1 MKRKGC
7 KKMSPIEL
15 WLLSDS
21 DESDVHQPPML
32 LSNGVLEDTRLHRAE
47 NAQRENYG
55 RTKRNPRYG
64 KTTGMGVVSKHVT
77 VQLLDIVLANRFG
90 MPFYFKSTFSLI
102 AITPLESLKI
112 CMNPKPRAIIAVQ
125 LGYYSFSVRR
135 HGQVSFI

>member
-1 MKRKGC
+1 MSLMYINHQCCYQMVSLRTPDYTEQ
-7 KKMSPIEL
+7 KMHSARTMAGLNEIQDMER
-15 WLLSDS
+15 
-21 DESDVHQPPML
+21 PP
-32 LSNGVLEDTRLHRAE
+32 AW
-47 NAQRENYG
+47 
-55 RTKRNPRYG
+55 
-64 KTTGMGVVSKHVT
+64 GVVSKHVT

-135 HGQVSFI
+135 HGQVSFS